1 MFPNS
6 VLSKCT
12 SRHVMRIATCHV
24 QYANARKPLRE
35 IPVDQK
41 FLCDKAFF
49 LKVMLNEHCLYAF
62 LSQLL
67 RTARCDI
74 QEQLSQ
80 GPIAL
85 HIG

>member
-1 MFPNS
+1 MFLDS

-12 SRHVMRIATCHV
+12 SSHVMRTATCHV
-24 QYANARKPLRE
+24 QYAYARKPLRE

-41 FLCDKAFF
+41 FLCDKAFL
-49 LKVMLNEHCLYAF
+49 LKVMLKEHCLYPF

-67 RTARCDI
+67 RTARCDT
-74 QEQLSQ
+74 QELSQ